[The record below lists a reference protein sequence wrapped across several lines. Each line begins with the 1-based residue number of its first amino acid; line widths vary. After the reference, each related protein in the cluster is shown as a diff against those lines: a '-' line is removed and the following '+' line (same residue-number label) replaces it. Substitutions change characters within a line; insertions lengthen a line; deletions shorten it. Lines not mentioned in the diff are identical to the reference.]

1 MNHIGAKKAF
11 TTSYLR
17 NLSLLVFVAIIGG
30 IATGYFFPHVG
41 LAFMDVGD
49 YFFKILE
56 VLILP
61 VIFFAI
67 VYGICQLSR
76 VANPDR
82 MIWQTVVYFILI
94 TSVCIVLGFSFAF
107 IIQPGKNTAI
117 DIDDLVSIVPSS
129 YEAYDDGSLFS
140 LLYLNR
146 HAIFLF
152 AAISLGTAIHFS
164 SRKAQVIVW
173 LDAGINGFVQVIKY
187 LYISLPL
194 IIFCNITYS
203 IAVYGIDT
211 LLPLSKV
218 LATVYLADIVFVFGV
233 LGIITRLFGI
243 DLWSFLLLI
252 KEEILLV
259 MTTSSSKT
267 AFPMIFD
274 KLHAKG
280 YDLHI
285 LGFVIPLGYCFN
297 LAGAC
302 IYISVSCVFFV
313 QLYNIS
319 LTFTDY
325 VWLFIIISFTSKTA
339 SGVPGSGFLALIF
352 TLSRFGK
359 IPMTDV
365 ALLYS
370 LDRFMNEARS
380 VTNFIGIAVC
390 GAVIAKIN
398 DKGSLHHKKA
408 TAAREAAS
416 S

>member
-1 MNHIGAKKAF
+1 MEYISGRKTF
-11 TTSYLR
+11 TANYLR
-17 NLSLLVFVAIIGG
+17 NLTLLVFVAILGG
-30 IATGYFFPHVG
+30 VATGYFFPQVG
-41 LAFMDVGD
+41 RVLINVGD
-49 YFFKILE
+49 YFFRVLE

-67 VYGICQLSR
+67 VYGVCHLSR
-76 VANPDR
+76 VSNPDR
-82 MIWQTVVYFILI
+82 MIWQTILYFILI
-94 TSVCIVLGFSFAF
+94 TSVCILLGFTLAF
-107 IIQPGKNTAI
+107 IIQPGKNT
-117 DIDDLVSIVPSS
+117 DIDLQGLVNRLPQS
-129 YEAYDDGSLFS
+129 YEERDDGSLAS
-140 LLYLNR
+140 VLYLNR

-152 AAISLGTAIHFS
+152 VAIGLGAAINFS
-164 SRKAQVIVW
+164 SKKTRILKL
-173 LDAGINGFVQVIKY
+173 LDGGLDLFGKIIKY
-187 LYISLPL
+187 VYLTLPF
-194 IIFCNITYS
+194 IIFCNIAYS
-203 IAVYGIDT
+203 ISVYGIDA

-233 LGIITRLFGI
+233 LGLVTRLFGF
-243 DLWSFLLLI
+243 DLWSFLLLL

-280 YDLHI
+280 YDLNI
-285 LGFVIPLGYCFN
+285 LGFVIPLSYCFN

-302 IYISVSCVFFV
+302 IYISVSCVFLV
-313 QLYNIS
+313 QFYNIP

-370 LDRFMNEARS
+370 VDRFMNEARS

-390 GAVIAKIN
+390 GAVISKIN
-398 DKGSLHHKKA
+398 QKDKLIQDE
-408 TAAREAAS
+408 T
-416 S
+416 

>member
-1 MNHIGAKKAF
+1 MDHSSTNKTF
-11 TTSYLR
+11 TASYLR
-17 NLSLLVFVAIIGG
+17 NLTFFVFVAILGG
-30 IATGYFFPHVG
+30 IATGYFFPTVG
-41 LAFMDVGD
+41 STLTHVGD
-49 YFFKILE
+49 YFFKVLE

-67 VYGICQLSR
+67 VYGICHLSR

-82 MIWQTVVYFILI
+82 MIWQTVLYFILI
-94 TSVCIVLGFSFAF
+94 TSVCILLGFTFAF
-107 IIQPGKNTAI
+107 IIQPGKNAMI
-117 DIDDLVSIVPSS
+117 DLKDLAPTLPRT
-129 YEAYDDGSLFS
+129 YEENDDGSLLS
-140 LLYLNR
+140 VLYLNR

-152 AAISLGTAIHFS
+152 MAIGLGTAINFS
-164 SRKAQVIVW
+164 QKKEYILQM
-173 LDAGINGFVQVIKY
+173 LDGGLNFFGRAIKY
-187 LYISLPL
+187 LYLTLPF
-194 IIFCNITYS
+194 IIFCNIARS
-203 IAVYGIDT
+203 IAVYGIDA
-211 LLPLSKV
+211 LLPLSKA
-218 LATVYLADIVFVFGV
+218 LATVYLTDIVFVFGI
-233 LGIITRLFGI
+233 LGLVTRLFGF
-243 DLWSFLLLI
+243 DLWSFLLLL

-280 YDLHI
+280 YDPNI
-285 LGFVIPLGYCFN
+285 LGFVIPLSYCFN

-302 IYISVSCVFFV
+302 IYIAVSCIFLV
-313 QLYNIS
+313 QFYNIP

-370 LDRFMNEARS
+370 VDRFMNEARS

-390 GAVIAKIN
+390 GAVISKIN
-398 DKGSLHHKKA
+398 QKSTE
-408 TAAREAAS
+408 TADV
-416 S
+416 